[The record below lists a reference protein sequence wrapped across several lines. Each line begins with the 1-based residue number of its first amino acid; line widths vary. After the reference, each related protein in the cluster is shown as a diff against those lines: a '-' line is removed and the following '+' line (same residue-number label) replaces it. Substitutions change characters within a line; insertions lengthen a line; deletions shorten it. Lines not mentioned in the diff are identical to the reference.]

1 MARGIG
7 ITLPI
12 QLGNTGYFEQA
23 FDVLTQIKSN
33 FINLML
39 TKKGERL
46 HQPTLGCDIHKFIF
60 EHITPENVERMKLSI
75 IDAVEEWMP
84 FLELLQIRAEETNE
98 ENKIQLYITYRLK
111 NNPNIQDSI
120 ILTF

>member
-1 MARGIG
+1 MANGIG

-12 QLGNTGYFEQA
+12 QLGSTGYFEQA
-23 FDVLTQIKSN
+23 FNVITQLKSN
-33 FINLML
+33 FINLIL

-46 HQPTLGCDIHKFIF
+46 HQPTFGCNIHRFIF
-60 EHITPENVERMKLSI
+60 EHITPENNERIRLSI

-84 FLELLQIRAEETNE
+84 FLELLRMDVVETDI
-98 ENKIQLYITYRLK
+98 ENKIQLYITYRLR